1 MLDEYYRLLDQRLQA
16 EQDRQDALDEVQRS
30 EETMMATVATAW
42 KRGSDTHGR
51 NYFYN
56 YITGNNG

>member
-42 KRGSDTHGR
+42 KQGSDTHGR

-56 YITGNNG
+56 YITGNYG